1 MFHCQDV
8 LQELANYLD
17 DDCAQAVRRE
27 IEEHLRH
34 CRPCQVML
42 DTTRKTI
49 RIVAGSKAFE
59 LPASLSEKVMERI
72 SHNKEPK
79 GS

>member
-1 MFHCQDV
+1 MFQCKDV

-27 IEEHLRH
+27 IEEHMRH
-34 CRPCQVML
+34 CRPCQVVV

-49 RIVAGSKAFE
+49 RIVSGTTAFE
-59 LPASLSEKVMERI
+59 LPTSLSEKIMAKIAHHE
-72 SHNKEPK
+72 EDPK
-79 GS
+79 

>member
-1 MFHCQDV
+1 MFQCKDV

-27 IEEHLRH
+27 IEEHMRH
-34 CRPCQVML
+34 CRPCQVVV

-49 RIVAGSKAFE
+49 RIMSGASAFE
-59 LPASLSEKVMERI
+59 LPATLSEKIMAKI
-72 SHNKEPK
+72 SHDK
-79 GS
+79 GER

>member
-1 MFHCQDV
+1 MFHCKEV

-17 DDCAQAVRRE
+17 DDCAQAVRLE
-27 IEEHLRH
+27 IEEHMRH
-34 CRPCQVML
+34 CRPCQVVV

-49 RIVAGSKAFE
+49 RIMSGSSAFE
-59 LPASLSEKVMERI
+59 LPESLSKRILEKI
-72 SHNKEPK
+72 SHHK